1 MASPDGTPDVSTTIA
16 ALDDCSE
23 LTGSGI
29 IISLSNGKVYEVRTG
44 PRRMWTFISQRS
56 MELSAPVPASESAFD
71 LFWDRWGDTVL
82 NCGSAGATGIAIY
95 LSGGAATPLV
105 GAFALNSAALC
116 GMSAGKAI
124 EHDEWKAL
132 EKEGGTEFKVYFG
145 IETIMSLADLCN
157 GMSGAVKMLRE
168 WKQAGKLAKLKNLID
183 SKGKKSNAKTLAKL
197 IQEVDPKFNP
207 AAMGKKGKK
216 ARLLQAGHT
225 VLDTNKFKSLT
236 NQRVRVV
243 FDAIS
248 NAFTLLGSPDFVSNS
263 GTPGRV
269 ELLWD
274 ILITQMDEAK
284 SEE

>member
-1 MASPDGTPDVSTTIA
+1 MASPDGAPDFSKAIA

-71 LFWDRWGDTVL
+71 QFWDRWGDTVL

-95 LSGGAATPLV
+95 LSGGTATPLV

-124 EHDEWKAL
+124 EHDQWKAL
-132 EKEGGTEFKVYFG
+132 EKEGGTEFKVYFS
-145 IETIMSLADLCN
+145 IETLMSLADLCN

-183 SKGKKSNAKTLAKL
+183 AKGKKSNGKTLAKL

-207 AAMGKKGKK
+207 AAIGKKGKK
-216 ARLLQAGHT
+216 ARLLKAGHT

-248 NAFTLLGSPDFVSNS
+248 NAFTLLGSPDFVSTS

-274 ILITQMDEAK
+274 ILITQIDEAK